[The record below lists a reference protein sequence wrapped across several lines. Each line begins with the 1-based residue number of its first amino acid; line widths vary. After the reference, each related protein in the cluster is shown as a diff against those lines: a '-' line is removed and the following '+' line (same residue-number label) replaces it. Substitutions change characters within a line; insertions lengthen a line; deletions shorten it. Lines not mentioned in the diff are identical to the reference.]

1 MCCLCS
7 SFHGSK
13 TNLKKVKIHYVGF
26 HAKQFSLL
34 EVLILSEGI
43 NTSLY
48 NRYLFCTLHRKER
61 KMRVK
66 LVGLRQKINGR
77 LYLPYC
83 YVERV
88 QRSRQIRNTEHLSW
102 LVLHS
107 QGI

>member
-1 MCCLCS
+1 
-7 SFHGSK
+7 
-13 TNLKKVKIHYVGF
+13 
-26 HAKQFSLL
+26 
-34 EVLILSEGI
+34 
-43 NTSLY
+43 
-48 NRYLFCTLHRKER
+48 
-61 KMRVK
+61 MRVK
-66 LVGLRQKINGR
+66 LVGLRQKINSR